1 MVGRNERRTS
11 RAACARPCTPGC
23 TRFVSRFL
31 ISVVCALGLLGWTS
45 HPAHASERIGVV
57 RANIEYRDDGWY
69 VNAEFDFA
77 LNPRMEEA
85 LIHGLP
91 LYFNTE
97 VELTRPR
104 WYWFDDRTV
113 VAEVNWRLSYHA
125 LTRQY
130 RLSRGSLQLGYPALD
145 EALGVISRIH
155 NWRVLDKTGLKPG
168 DSFRAAVRLRFDTS
182 ELPKPFQI
190 NALTSREWTLES
202 DWRRLDVTV
211 EPGK

>member
-1 MVGRNERRTS
+1 MVGCDDRLTS
-11 RAACARPCTPGC
+11 RAAYARACTAPFA
-23 TRFVSRFL
+23 RFVFRILFAL
-31 ISVVCALGLLGWTS
+31 ACALALFGWTS
-45 HPAHASERIGVV
+45 RPAHAANRIEVV
-57 RANIEYRDDGWY
+57 RASLDYHDEGWY
-69 VNAEFDFA
+69 VNAEFAFT
-77 LNPRMEEA
+77 LNPRLEEA

-91 LYFNTE
+91 LYFKAE

-104 WYWFDDRTV
+104 WYWADERTV

-130 RLSRGSLQLGYPALD
+130 RLSRGSLQLGYPTLD

-155 NWRVLDKTGLKPG
+155 DWHVLETTTLKPG
-168 DSFRAAVRLRFDTS
+168 DRFRAAIRLQFDS
-182 ELPKPFQI
+182 SQLPKPFQI

-202 DWRRLDVTV
+202 EWRRLDVTV